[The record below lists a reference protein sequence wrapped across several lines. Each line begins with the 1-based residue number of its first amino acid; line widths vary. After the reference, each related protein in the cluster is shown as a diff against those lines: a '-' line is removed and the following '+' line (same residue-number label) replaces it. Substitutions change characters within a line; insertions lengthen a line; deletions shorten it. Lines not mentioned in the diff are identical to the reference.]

1 MVLLPRGPDALC
13 LPEVNRPS
21 LGPAFLCAACH
32 PPLLLGGCCAAC
44 RLLAVVAVSKWLMAT
59 VPSHTSVNACS
70 GLITLYALHSTE
82 LLTQAAA
89 AQACVPPAA
98 AATVATSPATA
109 GSRGPTAAQAHHTPQ
124 LMSSEVQQVP
134 VLPDLL
140 LVASVTLACPG
151 LLADTA
157 QLLLSAMLQPAPPG
171 TYLLP
176 TLSHQQAP
184 SQQLGWTS
192 PQQQPQPQQPETQ
205 VFTSPG
211 AAAAASCWPPVVLQ
225 LAVLHAQQQQQQ
237 QPDAALPGASLAGDA
252 AAAAAAVGPLASSHH
267 TSPLWLW
274 LPQLVLSTAA
284 AVAHPTRMPP
294 ELLAAVSAGLLDVL
308 LGAAPAPASCVA
320 ASWLRQV
327 LRGSHWDMWRPYL
340 GKPGHLAQRWAQA
353 GVVHHTQKVLQ
364 DGSD

>member
-1 MVLLPRGPDALC
+1 MTC
-13 LPEVNRPS
+13 Y
-21 LGPAFLCAACH
+21 
-32 PPLLLGGCCAAC
+32 PPLRLGGCCAAC

-59 VPSHTSVNACS
+59 VPSHTSVNTCS
-70 GLITLYALHSTE
+70 GLVTLYALHSTE

-89 AQACVPPAA
+89 AQACIPPAA
-98 AATVATSPATA
+98 AATVATSPAIT

-124 LMSSEVQQVP
+124 LMLSEAQQVP

-157 QLLLSAMLQPAPPG
+157 QLLLAAMLQPAPPG

-184 SQQLGWTS
+184 SQQLGWS
-192 PQQQPQPQQPETQ
+192 SSQQQQQPQQPDTH

-237 QPDAALPGASLAGDA
+237 QADAAPPGAPPAGDA
-252 AAAAAAVGPLASSHH
+252 AAAGPLASSHQA
-267 TSPLWLW
+267 SPLWLW

-320 ASWLRQV
+320 ASWLCQV
-327 LRGSHWDMWRPYL
+327 LRGSHWDLWRPYL

-353 GVVHHTQKVLQ
+353 GVTHHTLCCRTGVTEPALCFAFMACTC
-364 DGSD
+364 DIMFS

>member
-1 MVLLPRGPDALC
+1 MGPL
-13 LPEVNRPS
+13 
-21 LGPAFLCAACH
+21 CH
-32 PPLLLGGCCAAC
+32 PQLLLGGCCAAAC

-59 VPSHTSVNACS
+59 VPSHTSVNTCS
-70 GLITLYALHSTE
+70 GLVTLYALHSTE

-89 AQACVPPAA
+89 AQACIPPAA

-109 GSRGPTAAQAHHTPQ
+109 GSRGSTAAQAHHTPQ
-124 LMSSEVQQVP
+124 LMLSEAQQVP

-157 QLLLSAMLQPAPPG
+157 QLLLAAMLQPAPPG

-176 TLSHQQAP
+176 TLPHQQAP

-192 PQQQPQPQQPETQ
+192 PQQQPQQQPETQ

-225 LAVLHAQQQQQQ
+225 LAVLHAQQQPQQH
-237 QPDAALPGASLAGDA
+237 PDAVPPGASLAVD
-252 AAAAAAVGPLASSHH
+252 AAAVGPLASSHH
-267 TSPLWLW
+267 ASPLWLW

-308 LGAAPAPASCVA
+308 LGAAPAPASCAA
-320 ASWLRQV
+320 ASWLCQV

-340 GKPGHLAQRWAQA
+340 GKPCHLAQRWAQA
-353 GVVHHTQKVLQ
+353 GGIQHTHTDTHTKSGTGGWERLKQHCVLTPRPAHAA
-364 DGSD
+364 